1 MQFFTI
7 HWSVIMTTRYMYRN
21 ILIFRYKRTAS
32 FFTFPQLAQF
42 HFLSWRVFVSSI
54 GAFSFPQLAHFRFP
68 SWRIF
73 VSLVG
78 AIRGGQRQNEGA
90 FWENFYKEEGGRL

>member
-21 ILIFRYKRTAS
+21 ILIFKYKRAIS
-32 FFTFPQLAQF
+32 FSTFSQLAQF
-42 HFLSWRVFVSSI
+42 PFL
-54 GAFSFPQLAHFRFP
+54 

-73 VSLVG
+73 VSSVG
-78 AIRGGQRQNEGA
+78 AIRGGQRQNGGA
-90 FWENFYKEEGGRL
+90 FGEDFYKEEGGQL